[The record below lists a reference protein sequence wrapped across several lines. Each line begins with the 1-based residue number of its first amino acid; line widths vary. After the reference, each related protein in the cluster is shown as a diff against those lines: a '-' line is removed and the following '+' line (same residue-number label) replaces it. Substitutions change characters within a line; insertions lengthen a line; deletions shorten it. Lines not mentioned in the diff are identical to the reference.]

1 MAGIS
6 VRVTRARG
14 RGSASRQA
22 RRRESFVLFCFFF
35 RRPERKLTVPTRRF
49 TFPAVKEA
57 SEPCARP
64 CRSAL
69 AGDTPPPLARLASC
83 HRARAPRTGRSR
95 RRAAEMPVRIAPE
108 PSHQMR
114 RAGGRVSPELC
125 GAGQRASSRAV
136 TLWCAWYV
144 CHVMQCGGHRPAPRQ
159 GRSPFP
165 LSLSTTFIPVL
176 YLSFHLNSPLL
187 NF

>member
-83 HRARAPRTGRSR
+83 HRARATYRPVEAPGRRDARQNCSRTFTSDEARG
-95 RRAAEMPVRIAPE
+95 
-108 PSHQMR
+108 
-114 RAGGRVSPELC
+114 RAGLAGVVRCRPACQQPSGNPLVRVVRVSC
-125 GAGQRASSRAV
+125 HAVWGASS
-136 TLWCAWYV
+136 CATP
-144 CHVMQCGGHRPAPRQ
+144 RPQ
-159 GRSPFP
+159 P
-165 LSLSTTFIPVL
+165 LSSFSLYYFYSCTILIFSFEFSST
-176 YLSFHLNSPLL
+176 
-187 NF
+187 